1 MSNPLSDLINSS
13 DWGVSKSRGT
23 LCLLFRQALLWNRPF
38 LTRNKPVNNAGWM
51 ERAHTFFKK
60 PHNKIYKNDMGN
72 LNKDLTNDEFTWP
85 TFKKAVDFLDP
96 MGATLIIKLTWLDNS
111 VSEYRMIVD
120 PVSDESD
127 VDHIVDKNDIFKNK
141 SKNVSDVAR
150 LWRMIVRGE
159 NITEEKWHKMLDDY
173 IRAPLSGFDV
183 SKENISEIKNNLQ
196 RRLTHNK
203 MTWSTFRKGIH
214 ALSPKVETYGLE
226 LRWSNNPNEVTYVE
240 HPYPNP
246 RFITDYSP
254 EQLKRGATYVR
265 RQQKG
270 V

>member
-13 DWGVSKSRGT
+13 DWGVSKARGT

-38 LTRNKPVNNAGWM
+38 LPDNRPVNNAGWS
-51 ERAHTFFKK
+51 ERAHIFFKK

-72 LNKDLTNDEFTWP
+72 LNKDLTGDEFTWP

-96 MGATLIIKLTWLDNS
+96 IGATLIIKLTWLDDT
-111 VSEYRMIVD
+111 VSEYRVVID
-120 PVSDESD
+120 PIGDEKD
-127 VDHIVDKNDIFKNK
+127 VDHIADKNDIFKSK
-141 SKNVSDVAR
+141 SKNVNDVAR
-150 LWRMIVRGE
+150 LWRTIVHSEGIDE
-159 NITEEKWHKMLDDY
+159 KKWHAMLDDY

-203 MTWSTFRKGIH
+203 MTWSTFRKGIN
-214 ALSPKVETYGLE
+214 ALSPKIETYGLE
-226 LRWSNNPNEVTYVE
+226 LRFGNKPSEITYVE

-246 RFITDYSP
+246 RYATDFAP
-254 EQLKRGATYVR
+254 DQLQKGAGYVR
-265 RQQKG
+265 RK
-270 V
+270 